1 MIDYEGL
8 NKHRLETKE
17 EILNMLKEHNKV
29 AIVRP
34 TGYGKSHLIAEL
46 CNELPGKKLIL
57 EPGKEIINYMEKF
70 NIEMTDTNYIT
81 YHSLLKPDMIE
92 LIKDFEQYDYI
103 FLDEMHR
110 ALAEKWGNKLF
121 NIFDALS
128 KLNNKVK
135 ILGFSATPIR
145 GDNKDVIEEMFNGV
159 QIEPYYLADAILDNF
174 LPIPD
179 YHCGIYEIEDND
191 KKKMVLKDEQL
202 AKQILEYDI
211 DASLSKMFRDNLDF
225 SKEHKIICFVDKIS
239 NIKHAY
245 NNIIKWFGI
254 NINVFEV
261 NHNQSKS
268 KTQKIIDEFVST
280 KGINILFCVNILN
293 EGVHLPNVDCVIFL
307 RKTKS
312 NVIYNQQLGRVINT
326 EIKNPI
332 IFDLVNNADNPEWG
346 YVTMFEEKAE
356 EQNKKVIDLETKNK
370 DKLKITLEQIDL
382 IEKLKKLENIY
393 SFVIT
398 DEIKEWLKENSNKYN
413 IHEIKENIKNI
424 FGKDIC
430 ESTLIGCI
438 KNNGL
443 DYNKIIGKVDYEYIK
458 NYILRNSDKTIS
470 EIAKELNENYYTIK
484 YICNKY
490 NITCNNNFSKE
501 HEIKYV
507 KNNYKNKTI
516 TNMSR
521 ELNRSKGFISKI
533 IKNENLDY
541 YNYHNSSNKKYS
553 DFTNIQKEFIKDI
566 IEKEEFINITK
577 IYNKFINKFGNI
589 CSIYIF
595 KNYIKKNNIIKIEK
609 RDKYNERLEWLKE
622 NSKNYNI
629 NESAKILHASPK
641 TIRRMCYEN
650 NIEFKKYQIV
660 NYLTEYDMNFILNN
674 YSNQTISEM
683 VYNLYSYTIDD
694 KEYFSKNRLI
704 REYCVRKNL
713 DYKKESQKC
722 TTQIATKV
730 MTRRKQN
737 IREQISKE
745 LLYDLYIIKNYTYKE
760 TIEILRNEYNI
771 KISDKNLRKRVKELG
786 IIKPNSLIKLNAWK
800 TRKSN

>member
-145 GDNKDVIEEMFNGV
+145 GDNKDVIEEIFNGV

-268 KTQKIIDEFVST
+268 KAQKIIDEFISI
-280 KGINILFCVNILN
+280 KGINVLFCVNILN
-293 EGVHLPNVDCVIFL
+293 EGVHLPDVDCVIFL

-312 NVIYNQQLGRVINT
+312 NVIYNQQLGRVIST

-356 EQNKKVIDLETKNK
+356 KQNKKVIDLETKNK
-370 DKLKITLEQIDL
+370 DKLKITLEQINL
-382 IEKLKKLENIY
+382 IEKLNKINNISIHLNLTDKQKEIINKNINNGVSYKKLSNELGIPYSTLYAYCKQNNIN
-393 SFVIT
+393 SINRRTTIT
-398 DEIKEWLKENSNKYN
+398 NEQLDIIKKNAPNMTIRELSNLT
-413 IHEIKENIKNI
+413 NIKV
-424 FGKDIC
+424 D
-430 ESTLIGCI
+430 TL
-438 KNNGL
+438 NGL
-443 DYNKIIGKVDYEYIK
+443 CKRYNLNYVKRAKQFTKDDDALLEKYINEGKSSI
-458 NYILRNSDKTIS
+458 
-470 EIAKELNENYYTIK
+470 EIAKLMNRSKGVIIGRARRLNLSFKIFKDKDGNVISYKKPVIDKYKDYIIKNAPNMTIQEMCEKTGINEQTLRSFYSRENINYMKQNNGAGKITIIRLTNSEK
-484 YICNKY
+484 EFIDKNGPYM
-490 NITCNNNFSKE
+490 TCRQMAN
-501 HEIKYV
+501 
-507 KNNYKNKTI
+507 
-516 TNMSR
+516 
-521 ELNRSKGFISKI
+521 ELNRSMCAIR
-533 IKNENLDY
+533 
-541 YNYHNSSNKKYS
+541 NYCVRN
-553 DFTNIQKEFIKDI
+553 NI
-566 IEKEEFINITK
+566 
-577 IYNKFINKFGNI
+577 
-589 CSIYIF
+589 
-595 KNYIKKNNIIKIEK
+595 NYIKE
-609 RDKYNERLEWLKE
+609 
-622 NSKNYNI
+622 
-629 NESAKILHASPK
+629 
-641 TIRRMCYEN
+641 
-650 NIEFKKYQIV
+650 
-660 NYLTEYDMNFILNN
+660 
-674 YSNQTISEM
+674 
-683 VYNLYSYTIDD
+683 
-694 KEYFSKNRLI
+694 
-704 REYCVRKNL
+704 
-713 DYKKESQKC
+713 
-722 TTQIATKV
+722 
-730 MTRRKQN
+730 
-737 IREQISKE
+737 
-745 LLYDLYIIKNYTYKE
+745 
-760 TIEILRNEYNI
+760 
-771 KISDKNLRKRVKELG
+771 
-786 IIKPNSLIKLNAWK
+786 
-800 TRKSN
+800 RKSKSK